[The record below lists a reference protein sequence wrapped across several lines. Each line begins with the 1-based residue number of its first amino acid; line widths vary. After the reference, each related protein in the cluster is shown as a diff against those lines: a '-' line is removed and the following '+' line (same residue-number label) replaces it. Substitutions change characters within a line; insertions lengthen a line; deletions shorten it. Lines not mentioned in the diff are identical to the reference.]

1 MSANEDTRTG
11 TGSAGAVVLAPV
23 VRERWIDTAKGI
35 AIVLVV
41 LYHATMYLGLAGVDV
56 PGARAN
62 PMLETFRM
70 PLFFFMSGVLG
81 ARALALGY
89 RALFHRRLALL
100 IYLYVLWVALQQ
112 IFLAVLPPTSLEP
125 EPSPLWSFL
134 TLAVVPNENLWFLY
148 ALPVFFTIAWLTRS
162 WPAVVPLA
170 LAGVVSVLFSSG
182 ILESDTAWDKMGRYL
197 FFFLLA
203 LRIGGRVRRVAPS
216 VRWWHA
222 AVLGAVYLALT
233 GLTFASGIR
242 GIPLVLFG
250 LSLLAVAVG
259 IAVAVVMSRIPVFDV
274 VRFLGTR
281 TLPIYV
287 VHAFPLLA
295 VGALLVATGVDVP
308 TPVAVAMPV
317 VLTALSTAFALGV
330 HRLLREVPGVFT
342 LPRFL
347 TPIRSTADP
356 KEAGPSTLAD

>member
-1 MSANEDTRTG
+1 MTANEDTRTG
-11 TGSAGAVVLAPV
+11 AVTAASVALAPV

-81 ARALALGY
+81 ARAVALGY

-100 IYLYVLWVALQQ
+100 IYLYAVWVALQQ
-112 IFLAVLPPTSLEP
+112 VFLALLPPTSLEP
-125 EPSPLWSFL
+125 EPSPLWSFI
-134 TLAVVPNENLWFLY
+134 TLAVIPNENLWFLY
-148 ALPVFFTIAWLTRS
+148 ALPLFFTIAWLTRS
-162 WPAVVPLA
+162 WPALVPLA
-170 LAGVVSVLFSSG
+170 LAAVVSVLFSSG

-203 LRIGGRVRRVAPS
+203 LRIGGTVRRLAPS
-216 VRWWHA
+216 IRWWHA
-222 AVLGAVYLALT
+222 AVLAVVYLGLT
-233 GLTFASGIR
+233 GLTFATGIR
-242 GIPLVLFG
+242 GVPLVLFV

-259 IAVAVVMSRIPVFDV
+259 IALAVIMSRMPFFDV
-274 VRFLGTR
+274 VRHLGTR

-295 VGALLVATGVDVP
+295 VGALIVATGVSVP
-308 TPVAVAMPV
+308 TPVAVTLPV
-317 VLTALSTAFALGV
+317 VLCALAIAIALGV
-330 HRLLREVPGVFT
+330 HRLLRDVPGVFT

-347 TPIRSTADP
+347 TPGRSTARR
-356 KEAGPSTLAD
+356 ETAGPTTLAD